1 MKQITFKYSN
11 REVENYCME
20 VMTRTIRQH
29 VIDYWAGHKIST
41 STHSDNT
48 VHRIIIPD
56 TEGDI
61 KVNIITPDVLW
72 ESCVRFVHQHRDM
85 IDDSPVCQS
94 IISLRPEVMSKFD
107 LDNLM
112 QYTVGI

>member
-1 MKQITFKYSN
+1 MKQITFKYTN

-20 VMTRTIRQH
+20 VMTRAIRQH

-41 STHSDNT
+41 STHSDGL

-56 TEGDI
+56 PDGDL
-61 KVNIITPDVLW
+61 KVTIITPDVLW
-72 ESCVRFVHQHRDM
+72 EACVRFVHQHKDM

-94 IISLRPEVMSKFD
+94 IISLKPEVMSKFD
-107 LDNLM
+107 IDNLM